1 MRTRLITTT
10 ITSILVAGLALG
22 MLPAASAATL
32 TSTQKAKLQYL
43 IEEEKLARDVYAYL
57 AANVTTRKFS
67 NIVKSEQTHMD
78 QISALLT
85 TYKVT
90 NPTLNKPAGVFTN
103 TTLAKLYKSLTIQGK
118 ASSLEAFNVG
128 VTIEKMDIGDLVEI
142 RKLFTQSDVLAAID
156 LLDKGSQN
164 HLAAF
169 SR

>member
-1 MRTRLITTT
+1 MRTRLITTI

-22 MLPAASAATL
+22 TLPAASAATL

-43 IEEEKLARDVYAYL
+43 IEEEKLARDVYTYL

-67 NIVKSEQTHMD
+67 SIVKSEQTHMD
-78 QISALLT
+78 QIATLLT
-85 TYKVT
+85 TYKVA
-90 NPTLNKPAGVFTN
+90 NPTLNKSAGVFTN

-128 VTIEKMDIGDLVEI
+128 VTIEKMDIGDLESI
-142 RKLFTQSDVLAAID
+142 RKLFTQADVLAAID
-156 LLDKGSQN
+156 LLDQGSQN